1 MGKTKTAFVAD
12 TPTEAKSSE
21 EEYRAKKE
29 RQAAAAAKAKSG
41 QEKPE
46 KVHIAG
52 LKGGQRIKMVEVE
65 APQVEPEEITEKKEE
80 KKVKKER
87 IRGKKYQEAK
97 KKIKLGE
104 TYSVT
109 DAIKMVKDTSYSA
122 FDGTFEAHLVVKK
135 TGLTANVT
143 LPYSFGKAKKV
154 EVASD
159 ETIKRLTTGKI
170 DFDVL
175 LATAEMMPKLVPFA
189 RLLGPRGLMP
199 NPKNG
204 TLIKDA
210 KNAKDFSTDILTL
223 KTEREAP
230 LIHLSFGKVSQKD
243 EELKENLEVVLKA
256 LGGSKQVVK
265 GYIKSTMSPSVRISI

>member
-12 TPTEAKSSE
+12 APIETKSSE

-29 RQAAAAAKAKSG
+29 RQAALAKAKAG
-41 QEKPE
+41 GEKAE

-65 APQVEPEEITEKKEE
+65 APTPEPEETVEKKEE

-104 TYSVT
+104 AYSL
-109 DAIKMVKDTSYSA
+109 DEAIKLVKETSYSS
-122 FDGTFEAHLVVKK
+122 FDGTFEAHFTVKK
-135 TGLTANVT
+135 VGLSTSVT
-143 LPYSFGKAKKV
+143 LPHTFGKAKKV
-154 EVASD
+154 EVATD
-159 ETIKRLTTGKI
+159 ETIKKLTTGKV

-175 LATAEMMPKLVPFA
+175 LATADMMPKLVPFA
-189 RLLGPRGLMP
+189 KLLGPRGLMP

-210 KNAKDFSTDILTL
+210 KNAKDFATDTISL

-230 LIHLSFGKVSQKD
+230 LIHISFGKVSQKD
-243 EELKENLEVVLKA
+243 AELKENLEIILKA
-256 LGGSKQVVK
+256 LGGTKQIVK
-265 GYIKSTMSPSVRISI
+265 GYIKSTMSPAVRITV